1 LYRSDQSSGSALL
14 RHGQAFI
21 EDAESFIAR
30 LPSDAVGV
38 IFMEGERAVQ
48 PDVNVLDK
56 YQRNLGAPSGFW
68 PTSPEISWA
77 KLERYGKPK
86 P

>member
-56 YQRNLGAPSGFW
+56 YQRNPGAPSGFW
-68 PTSPEISWA
+68 LRAAA
-77 KLERYGKPK
+77 KKSGKSGGLRIG
-86 P
+86 